1 MGKLLEGGERDP
13 HDWNAGIQRAPN
25 RAANLAGGGSGEERG
40 QDYPRGESGV
50 DRSTSD
56 DSNACANRGSQEV
69 TRPSPQH
76 RGRAIGKLLVLSG
89 AVATVAS
96 RRPAHDRVARE
107 IAADYL
113 WFARAQSGH

>member
-40 QDYPRGESGV
+40 QDYACGESGV

-56 DSNACANRGSQEV
+56 DSKARSACSSQEV
-69 TRPSPQH
+69 TQPSPQH
-76 RGRAIGKLLVLSG
+76 PGRAIDKLLVLSG

-96 RRPAHDRVARE
+96 RRPAHDRVA
-107 IAADYL
+107 
-113 WFARAQSGH
+113 